1 MHIMNIPNFFNFWPF
16 LCYSTLYS
24 KEAQLISSLNLVY
37 KQILQ
42 LMCESFSFEFKE
54 NQLKKPFHFGTFQ
67 TSLGAPEYFCSK
79 ACAGQG

>member
-54 NQLKKPFHFGTFQ
+54 NLENEIKIDNISHST
-67 TSLGAPEYFCSK
+67 
-79 ACAGQG
+79 